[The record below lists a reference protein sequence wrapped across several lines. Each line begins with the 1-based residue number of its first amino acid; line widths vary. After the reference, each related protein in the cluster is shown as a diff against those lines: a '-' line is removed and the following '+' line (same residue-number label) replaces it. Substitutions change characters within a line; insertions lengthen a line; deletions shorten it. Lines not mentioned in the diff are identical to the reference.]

1 MIDSNTG
8 AGTYASRIPRSR
20 RRWRWTVR
28 LLPAVLACAFA
39 GAGQARDE
47 FEDLNKAVDKLT
59 ELLVLGAKLEGR
71 EVLVRPRDFFEMGSG
86 RSLPLSKYL
95 ARRFIPAL
103 RRHGATPMTVTD
115 DENRAIVLRG
125 EWDIE
130 SGSEWLYLFL
140 EIKQLTEGGRLTTSE
155 SREGWVPIANIGRKH
170 LEPDLESHGRFVV
183 RQLETDLPGD
193 GKYRLRMQPFKILGQ
208 ASPEE
213 FSGYLHDGWRP
224 AFTGSRRFTLV
235 GPDGEFDGE
244 LDGTVRIEDEYVKIS
259 LLVSGRQGQTDAAAN
274 AELDKELFRGL
285 LSQGV
290 VGTGDEDDKVIPI
303 VTGGQPVPGG
313 TSGGGATG
321 GGMVSGAGVPPA
333 PDALHRAAE
342 AGDVNGLRAALKTG
356 ADVNARDSNSW
367 TALMHAVAKGY
378 PLLVE
383 PLLEAGASPDVRAPD
398 GATALFMAADE
409 GHTEIIVLLMEAK
422 ADVSVRGPKG
432 RTAVDIARV
441 RYGDAETARRGG
453 EPLAV
458 LALLEG
464 MSLDDA
470 AYARAEA
477 LGTAAAYAEYR
488 SSYPE
493 GRHAEEAG
501 RRERERT
508 AKRRFR
514 DCPECPE
521 LVVVSEGT
529 YVMGSPSSE
538 EGRGGDEGPVHR
550 VTIGRPF
557 AVGVYEVTFGEWD
570 ACVSGGG
577 CGGYRP
583 DDGGWGRGPRP
594 VMNVSWEDAKAYVD
608 WLSSETG
615 EAYRLLSEAEWEYV
629 ARAGTKTARYW
640 GESERGQCR
649 YANGADREAKRHN
662 SEWTVANCDDGHYR
676 TAPVGTYEA
685 NGYKLHDVLGNVWE
699 WVEDCWNGSYSGAP
713 TDGSAWKSGDCDRRM
728 VRGGS
733 WGSGPR
739 GLRSANRLGY
749 STGLRYYH
757 AGFRVARTLT
767 P

>member
-8 AGTYASRIPRSR
+8 AGTYASRIRRSR
-20 RRWRWTVR
+20 SGWRWTVR
-28 LLPAVLACAFA
+28 LLPAVLACTFA
-39 GAGQARDE
+39 GAGQARDK

-155 SREGWVPIANIGRKH
+155 SREGWVPIANIDRKH

-193 GKYRLRMQPFKILGQ
+193 GKYHLRMQPFKILGQ
-208 ASPEE
+208 ASPEG
-213 FSGYLHDGWRP
+213 FSGYLQDGWRP

-235 GPDGEFDGE
+235 GPDAEFDGE
-244 LDGTVRIEDEYVKIS
+244 LDGTVRIEDKYVKIS

-290 VGTGDEDDKVIPI
+290 EGTGDEDDKVIPI
-303 VTGGQPVPGG
+303 VTGGGSPEDE
-313 TSGGGATG
+313 
-321 GGMVSGAGVPPA
+321 A

-342 AGDVNGLRAALKTG
+342 AGDVNGLRAALKAG
-356 ADVNARDSNSW
+356 ADMDARDGKGW

-383 PLLEAGASPDVRAPD
+383 PLLEARADPDVRAPD

-409 GHTEIIVLLMEAK
+409 RHTEIIVLLMEAE

-432 RTAVDIARV
+432 RKTAVDVARV
-441 RYGDAETARRGG
+441 RYGDAETARREG

-470 AYARAEA
+470 AYGRAEA

-488 SSYPE
+488 SLYPK
-493 GRHAEEAG
+493 GRHAEEAA

-514 DCPECPE
+514 DCAECPE

-529 YVMGSPSSE
+529 YMMGSPSSE

-594 VMNVSWEDAKAYVD
+594 VMNVSWVDAKAYVE
-608 WLSSETG
+608 WLSEETG
-615 EAYRLLSEAEWEYV
+615 KTYRLLSESEWEYV

-662 SEWTVANCDDGHYR
+662 SGWTTVDCDDGYYR
-676 TAPVGTYEA
+676 TSPVGRYEA
-685 NGYKLHDVLGNVWE
+685 NEYKLHDVLGNVWE

-713 TDGSAWKSGDCDRRM
+713 TDGNAWESGDCSRRV

-733 WGSGPR
+733 WSGKPR
-739 GLRSANRLGY
+739 SLRSAYRGGFA
-749 STGLRYYH
+749 TGLRYDYV
-757 AGFRVARTLT
+757 GFRVARTLT